1 MLIDLALASMSL
13 PEGRDITTPVLNYIQ
28 KDVIRVIATLFGPI
42 LVGAI
47 VIPLLMIFFSLMG
60 YQY

>member
-1 MLIDLALASMSL
+1 MLIDLVLASMSL
-13 PEGRDITTPVLNYIQ
+13 PEGRDITTPILNCIQ
-28 KDVIRVIATLFGPI
+28 RDVIKVIATLFGPI

-47 VIPLLMIFFSLMG
+47 VIPLLMIFFSLMA